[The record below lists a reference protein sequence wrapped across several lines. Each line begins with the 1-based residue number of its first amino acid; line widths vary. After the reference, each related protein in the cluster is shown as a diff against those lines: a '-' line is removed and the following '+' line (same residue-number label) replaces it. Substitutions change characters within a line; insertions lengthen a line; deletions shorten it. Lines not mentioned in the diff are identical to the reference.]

1 MTYCNKQFIMC
12 EWPEEGSNAPLA
24 RRFYLAGLPAKRRP
38 KQTGHDFFRAVL
50 GVTLFS
56 LTLLLPITLAF

>member
-1 MTYCNKQFIMC
+1 MC